1 MKSLPKK
8 WSDKEIEFLKKNLNL
23 TDKKIGEK
31 LERSLYSVRGK
42 RIALGFKKIDATVK
56 HSIDIDFFKKWSPN
70 MAYILGFIFA
80 DGFIRIRKNGS
91 VLTIGQRSPAI
102 LKKINNAMG
111 SNYPIKKEISREYY
125 RIAISRKEIVN
136 SLIELGVEN
145 RKSKKMKFPNL
156 PKIYFWHFLR
166 GYFDGDGHVS
176 IVKNFPVVGFT
187 SGSLD
192 FLKRIKKILEIH
204 HKIPC
209 SLHIQQK
216 KYYGLNIL
224 SQEKRRFF
232 ENLYENAEL
241 FLERKYEI
249 IYTFYREKEQTKRKC
264 KRCGI
269 IIGNY
274 LSKKNYCN
282 PCKREARLES
292 YRRYDIKR
300 NRRRN

>member
-56 HSIDIDFFKKWSPN
+56 NSIDIDFFKKWSPN

-125 RIAISRKEIVN
+125 RIAISRNEFVN
-136 SLIELGVEN
+136 SLFELGVVN
-145 RKSKKMKFPNL
+145 SKSK
-156 PKIYFWHFLR
+156 
-166 GYFDGDGHVS
+166 
-176 IVKNFPVVGFT
+176 
-187 SGSLD
+187 
-192 FLKRIKKILEIH
+192 
-204 HKIPC
+204 
-209 SLHIQQK
+209 
-216 KYYGLNIL
+216 
-224 SQEKRRFF
+224 
-232 ENLYENAEL
+232 
-241 FLERKYEI
+241 
-249 IYTFYREKEQTKRKC
+249 
-264 KRCGI
+264 
-269 IIGNY
+269 
-274 LSKKNYCN
+274 
-282 PCKREARLES
+282 
-292 YRRYDIKR
+292 
-300 NRRRN
+300 